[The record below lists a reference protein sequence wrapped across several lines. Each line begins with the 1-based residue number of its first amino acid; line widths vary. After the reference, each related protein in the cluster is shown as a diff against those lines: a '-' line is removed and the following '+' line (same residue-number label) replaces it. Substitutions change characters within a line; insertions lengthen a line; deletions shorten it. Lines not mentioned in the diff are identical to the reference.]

1 MTKTTVKKTKIIFPP
16 FEYPLAYCIA
26 GVDEVGRGPLV
37 GDVVTAA
44 VILDP
49 DNPIEGLK
57 DSKKL
62 SEKKR
67 PLLAEEIKK
76 KAIAWAIGRA
86 SPEEIDTLNILH
98 ATMLAMQR
106 AVQSLDVSPDYVLVD
121 GNRCPTFLGENGSI
135 DTQAVVKGDDRVA
148 EISAASILAK
158 VARDEEMVELDKIYP
173 EYGFAQH
180 KGYPTKVHLEKI
192 IEHGVIDCYRASFKP
207 VAKVIQ
213 AQGINKR

>member
-1 MTKTTVKKTKIIFPP
+1 MSKKQALPD
-16 FEYPLAYCIA
+16 FEYPVAYCIA

-49 DNPIEGLK
+49 ENPIEGLM

-67 PLLAEEIKK
+67 SLLAEQIKQH
-76 KAIAWAIGRA
+76 AIAWSIGRA
-86 SPEEIDTLNILH
+86 TPEEIDTLNILH

-106 AVQSLDVSPDYVLVD
+106 AVHSLNITPDFVLVD
-121 GNRCPTFLGENGSI
+121 GNRCPTFSSQEGDI
-135 DTQAVVKGDDRVA
+135 ATQAVVKGDARVA

-158 VARDEEMVELDKIYP
+158 VARDNDMLLLDEQHP
-173 EYGFAQH
+173 EFGFAKH
-180 KGYPTKVHLEKI
+180 KGYPTKLHLEKI
-192 IEHGVIDCYRASFKP
+192 QEHGVLDCYRQSFKP
-207 VAKVIQ
+207 VAKVL
-213 AQGINKR
+213 ANV